1 MAKHF
6 LAVKDNIIEKKLLVM
21 TKDKSFYASNELVT
35 LKNNIFE
42 FYGSMFLNGDT
53 AQARK
58 LIDSNSGA

>member
-1 MAKHF
+1 
-6 LAVKDNIIEKKLLVM
+6 M